1 MEKFLTKM
9 KRKAER
15 DKDNEGKESQP
26 KTKTRKYDEAYVALG
41 FTVTTVG
48 DEERPVCLLCL
59 KMLAA
64 DSLKPNKLK
73 RHLQTLHP
81 THADKP
87 LEFFQRKRA
96 EYYQQS
102 SRFMNAT
109 SVNQRALLA
118 SYKVAY
124 QIALRKKPHTIAEE
138 LILPAA
144 LDMVSIMLDDASAA
158 KLKTVPLSNDT
169 VARRIHDIAD
179 DLQEQLV
186 DKLKDKRF
194 ALQFDEATD
203 SNKDCLFIAYVR
215 FDLENSLCED
225 VLFCK
230 YVRDRA
236 SAEELF
242 KMLDCFLIENGLK
255 WENCIGVCSDG
266 AQTMAGKRKGLRAL
280 IKKASP
286 NAEWTHCIIHRE
298 ALASR
303 QLSPELSEVMADII
317 GVVNF
322 IKTRPLKTRVFSAI
336 CEEMGAE
343 HQAVLYHSESRWLSR
358 GKVLSRVFELR
369 EQIRVFLEQEH
380 KYEVAE
386 KFSDENFLGKLAYLS
401 DIFGKLNE
409 LNLQLQGKDKHLP
422 QVTDKIT
429 SFTRKLAMWG
439 RKLDEGNTDSFENLH
454 ELVDTT
460 VYDATSVIP
469 HIQQHISSLLGFFK
483 KYFPENS
490 SQYDWVRDPF
500 NAPAPTGFSSAEE
513 DQFIDMTSDSTL
525 RLRFTS
531 QTLSEFWLSVEREYP
546 LLGQRA
552 MGILLPFATS
562 YLCET
567 GFSAVA
573 ALKTKYRSQLNIEQ
587 ELRVTVSCFKP
598 RFEKLCTA
606 KRAHCS
612 H

>member
-1 MEKFLTKM
+1 
-9 KRKAER
+9 
-15 DKDNEGKESQP
+15 
-26 KTKTRKYDEAYVALG
+26 
-41 FTVTTVG
+41 
-48 DEERPVCLLCL
+48 
-59 KMLAA
+59 
-64 DSLKPNKLK
+64 
-73 RHLQTLHP
+73 
-81 THADKP
+81 
-87 LEFFQRKRA
+87 
-96 EYYQQS
+96 
-102 SRFMNAT
+102 
-109 SVNQRALLA
+109 
-118 SYKVAY
+118 
-124 QIALRKKPHTIAEE
+124 
-138 LILPAA
+138 
-144 LDMVSIMLDDASAA
+144 MVSVMLDDASAA
-158 KLKTVPLSNDT
+158 KLKTIPLSNDT
-169 VARRIHDIAD
+169 VARRIDDIAN
-179 DLQEQLV
+179 DLHEQLV

-215 FDLENSLCED
+215 FDLSNSLCED
-225 VLFCK
+225 LLFCK

-236 SAEELF
+236 TAEELF
-242 KMLDCFLIENGLK
+242 KILDSFLTENGLK

-280 IKKASP
+280 IETASP
-286 NAEWTHCIIHRE
+286 HAEWTHCIIHRE

-303 QLSPELSEVMADII
+303 QLSPELSEVMTDII

-343 HQAVLYHSESRWLSR
+343 HQAVLYHSEARWLSR

-369 EQIRVFLEQEH
+369 EQIRVFFEQEH

-386 KFSDENFLGKLAYLS
+386 KFCDENFLGKLAYLS

-422 QVTDKIT
+422 QVTDKIS

-439 RKLDEGNTDSFENLH
+439 RQLDEGNTDSFENLH
-454 ELVDTT
+454 EFVDTND
-460 VYDATSVIP
+460 YDAISVIP
-469 HIQQHISSLLGFFK
+469 HIKQHISSLIGFFK

-500 NAPAPTGFSSAEE
+500 SAPAPTGFSSAEE
-513 DQFIDMTSDSTL
+513 EQFIDMTSDSTL

-531 QTLSEFWLSVEREYP
+531 QTLSAFWLSVERQYP
-546 LLGQRA
+546 LLGEKA
-552 MGILLPFATS
+552 ISILLPFSTS

-587 ELRVTVSCFKP
+587 ELRVALSCFEP

>member
-1 MEKFLTKM
+1 M
-9 KRKAER
+9 RRQAER
-15 DKDNEGKESQP
+15 EGEKEIKESLP

-41 FTVTTVG
+41 FTLTTVG

-64 DSLKPNKLK
+64 DSMKPNKLSRRLK
-73 RHLQTLHP
+73 TLHP
-81 THADKP
+81 NHANKP
-87 LEFFQRKRA
+87 LEFFQRKRV
-96 EYYQQS
+96 EYCKQS
-102 SRFMNAT
+102 SRFLTAT

-124 QIALRKKPHTIAEE
+124 QIAQCKKNHTIAEE

-144 LDMVSIMLDDASAA
+144 LDMVSVMLDEASAA
-158 KLKTVPLSNDT
+158 KIKTIPLSNDT
-169 VARRIHDIAD
+169 VARRINDIAD
-179 DLQEQLV
+179 DLNEQLV

-194 ALQFDEATD
+194 ALQFDEAID

-215 FDLENSLCED
+215 FEMPNSLCED
-225 VLFCK
+225 LLFCK

-236 SAEELF
+236 TAEELF
-242 KMLDCFLIENGLK
+242 KMLDCFLTENGLK
-255 WENCIGVCSDG
+255 WENCMGVCSDG
-266 AQTMAGKRKGLRAL
+266 AQTMAGMRKGLRTL
-280 IKKASP
+280 IKKVSP
-286 NAEWTHCIIHRE
+286 NAEWTHCILHRE

-303 QLSPELSEVMADII
+303 HLSSELNEVMTDII
-317 GVVNF
+317 GVVNL

-343 HQAVLYHSESRWLSR
+343 HQAVLFHSEARWLSQ

-369 EQIRVFLEQEH
+369 EEIRMFLEQEH
-380 KYEVAE
+380 KYDVAR
-386 KFSDENFLGKLAYLS
+386 KFSDVNFLMKLAYLS

-409 LNLQLQGKDKHLP
+409 LNLQFQGKNQHLP
-422 QVTDKIT
+422 QATDKIN

-439 RKLDEGNTDSFENLH
+439 RRLDEGSTVSFENLQ
-454 ELVDTT
+454 EFVDTT
-460 VYDATSVIP
+460 DYDATSVIP
-469 HIQQHISSLLGFFK
+469 YFKQHISSLIGFFT

-500 NAPAPTGFSSAEE
+500 NAPAPTGFSLAEE
-513 DQFIDMTSDSTL
+513 EQLIEIPSDSIL
-525 RLRFTS
+525 RLSFTS
-531 QTLSEFWLSVEREYP
+531 QTLSEFWLSVEKQYP

-552 MGILLPFATS
+552 VHILLPFVTS
-562 YLCET
+562 YLCEI

-573 ALKTKYRSQLNIEQ
+573 ALKSKYRSRLHIEK
-587 ELRVTVSCFKP
+587 ELRVAVSCFKP
-598 RFEKLCTA
+598 RFEKLCMA
-606 KRAHCS
+606 KHAHCS

>member
-1 MEKFLTKM
+1 MKKYLTGV

-15 DKDNEGKESQP
+15 DADNETNVSLP
-26 KTKTRKYDEAYVALG
+26 KAKTRKYDEAYVALG

-64 DSLKPNKLK
+64 DSMKPNKLR
-73 RHLQTLHP
+73 RHLKTLHP
-81 THADKP
+81 NHADKP

-96 EYYQQS
+96 EYCQQS
-102 SRFMNAT
+102 SRFVSAT

-124 QIALRKKPHTIAEE
+124 QIAQCKKPHTIAEE

-144 LDMVSIMLDDASAA
+144 LDMVSVMLDDASAA

-169 VARRIHDIAD
+169 VARRINDIAN
-179 DLQEQLV
+179 DLKEQLV
-186 DKLKDKRF
+186 EKLKDKRF

-203 SNKDCLFIAYVR
+203 SNKDCLFIAYIR
-215 FDLENSLCED
+215 FDMTHSLCED
-225 VLFCK
+225 LLFCK

-236 SAEELF
+236 TAEELF
-242 KMLDCFLIENGLK
+242 KMLDCFLTENGLK

-266 AQTMAGKRKGLRAL
+266 AQTMAGMKKGLRAL

-286 NAEWTHCIIHRE
+286 NVEWTHCVIHRE

-303 QLSPELSEVMADII
+303 KLSSELSEVMSDIV

-343 HQAVLYHSESRWLSR
+343 HQAVLFHSEARWLSR

-369 EQIRVFLEQEH
+369 EQIRMFLEQEH
-380 KYEVAE
+380 KHEVAE
-386 KFSDENFLGKLAYLS
+386 KFSDENFLAKLAYLS

-422 QVTDKIT
+422 QVTDKIS

-439 RKLDEGNTDSFENLH
+439 RRLDEGNTDSFENLH
-454 ELVDTT
+454 EFVATT
-460 VYDATSVIP
+460 DYDATSVIP
-469 HIQQHISSLLGFFK
+469 HIKEHISSLIGFFK

-531 QTLSEFWLSVEREYP
+531 QTLSEFWLNVERQYP

-587 ELRVTVSCFKP
+587 ELRVAVSCFKP

>member
-1 MEKFLTKM
+1 
-9 KRKAER
+9 
-15 DKDNEGKESQP
+15 
-26 KTKTRKYDEAYVALG
+26 
-41 FTVTTVG
+41 
-48 DEERPVCLLCL
+48 
-59 KMLAA
+59 
-64 DSLKPNKLK
+64 
-73 RHLQTLHP
+73 
-81 THADKP
+81 
-87 LEFFQRKRA
+87 
-96 EYYQQS
+96 
-102 SRFMNAT
+102 
-109 SVNQRALLA
+109 
-118 SYKVAY
+118 
-124 QIALRKKPHTIAEE
+124 
-138 LILPAA
+138 
-144 LDMVSIMLDDASAA
+144 MVSVMLDDASAA
-158 KLKTVPLSNDT
+158 KIKTIPLSNDT
-169 VARRIHDIAD
+169 VARRINDIAN
-179 DLQEQLV
+179 DLKEQLV

-215 FDLENSLCED
+215 FDMTNSLCED
-225 VLFCK
+225 LLFCK

-236 SAEELF
+236 TAEEIF
-242 KMLDCFLIENGLK
+242 KMLDCFLTENGLK

-266 AQTMAGKRKGLRAL
+266 AQTMAGMRKGLRAL

-286 NAEWTHCIIHRE
+286 NAEWTHCVIHRE

-303 QLSPELSEVMADII
+303 HLSSELSEVMTDIV
-317 GVVNF
+317 GVVNC

-343 HQAVLYHSESRWLSR
+343 HQAVLFHSEARWLSR
-358 GKVLSRVFELR
+358 GKVLSRVFEHR
-369 EQIRVFLEQEH
+369 EQIRMFLEQEH
-380 KYEVAE
+380 KYDITET
-386 KFSDENFLGKLAYLS
+386 FSDENFLAKLAYLS

-422 QVTDKIT
+422 QVTDKIS
-429 SFTRKLAMWG
+429 SFTAMWG
-439 RKLDEGNTDSFENLH
+439 RRLDEGNTDSLENLH
-454 ELVDTT
+454 EFVDTT
-460 VYDATSVIP
+460 DYDATSVIP
-469 HIQQHISSLLGFFK
+469 YIKEHISSLMGFFK

-513 DQFIDMTSDSTL
+513 DQFIDMTSDSTF

-531 QTLSEFWLSVEREYP
+531 QTMSEFWLSVERQYP

-587 ELRVTVSCFKP
+587 ELRVAV
-598 RFEKLCTA
+598 
-606 KRAHCS
+606 
-612 H
+612 

>member
-1 MEKFLTKM
+1 M
-9 KRKAER
+9 KRTAER
-15 DKDNEGKESQP
+15 NRDNDTNESHP
-26 KTKTRKYDEAYVALG
+26 KAKTRKYDEAYVALG

-48 DEERPVCLLCL
+48 NEERPVCLLCL
-59 KMLAA
+59 KILAA
-64 DSLKPNKLK
+64 DSLKPNKLR
-73 RHLQTLHP
+73 RHLNTLHP
-81 THADKP
+81 NQADKP

-96 EYYQQS
+96 EYCQQS
-102 SRFMNAT
+102 SNFVKAT

-124 QIALRKKPHTIAEE
+124 QIARCKKPHTIGEE

-144 LDMVSIMLDDASAA
+144 LDMVSVMLDDASAA
-158 KLKTVPLSNDT
+158 KLKTIPLSNDT
-169 VARRIHDIAD
+169 VARRINDIAN
-179 DLQEQLV
+179 DLQDQLV
-186 DKLKDKRF
+186 ENLKDKRF

-215 FDLENSLCED
+215 FDMTNSLCED
-225 VLFCK
+225 LLFCK

-236 SAEELF
+236 TAEELF
-242 KMLDCFLIENGLK
+242 KMLDCFLTENGLK

-266 AQTMAGKRKGLRAL
+266 AQTMAGVRKGLRTL

-286 NAEWTHCIIHRE
+286 NAEWTHCVLHRE

-303 QLSPELSEVMADII
+303 HLSSELSEVMTDIL

-343 HQAVLYHSESRWLSR
+343 HEAVLFHSEARWLSR
-358 GKVLSRVFELR
+358 GKVFSRVFELR
-369 EQIRVFLEQEH
+369 EQIKMFLEQEQ
-380 KYEVAE
+380 KYETAA
-386 KFSDENFLGKLAYLS
+386 KFSDENFLVRLAYLS

-422 QVTDKIT
+422 QVTDKIS

-439 RKLDEGNTDSFENLH
+439 RRLEEGNTDSFENLQ
-454 ELVDTT
+454 EFVNTT
-460 VYDATSVIP
+460 DCDATSVIP
-469 HIQQHISSLLGFFK
+469 CIQQHISSLMGFFK

-490 SQYDWVRDPF
+490 SQYDWVREPF
-500 NAPAPTGFSSAEE
+500 NASAPTGFSSAEE

-525 RLRFTS
+525 RLSFPA
-531 QTLSEFWLSVEREYP
+531 QTLSEFWLSVERQYP

-573 ALKTKYRSQLNIEQ
+573 ALKTKYRSQLDIEQ
-587 ELRVTVSCFKP
+587 ELRVAVSCFKP

>member
-1 MEKFLTKM
+1 M
-9 KRKAER
+9 KRKVER
-15 DKDNEGKESQP
+15 DEVNETNKSHTKA
-26 KTKTRKYDEAYVALG
+26 KTKKYDEAYVALG
-41 FTVTTVG
+41 FAVTKVG

-59 KMLAA
+59 KILAA
-64 DSLKPNKLK
+64 DSMKPNKL
-73 RHLQTLHP
+73 RCHLNTLHP
-81 THADKP
+81 NHADKP
-87 LEFFQRKRA
+87 LEFFNRKRD
-96 EYYQQS
+96 EYSQQS
-102 SRFMNAT
+102 SRFMKAT
-109 SVNQRALLA
+109 SENQRALLA

-124 QIALRKKPHTIAEE
+124 QIAQCKKPHTIAEE

-144 LDMVSIMLDDASAA
+144 LDMVSVMLDDKSAA
-158 KLKTVPLSNDT
+158 KIKTIPLSNDT
-169 VARRIHDIAD
+169 VSRRINDIAN
-179 DLQEQLV
+179 DLQEQLI

-203 SNKDCLFIAYVR
+203 SNKECLFVSYVR
-215 FDLENSLCED
+215 FDMTNSLCED
-225 VLFCK
+225 LLFCK
-230 YVRDRA
+230 YVRNRA
-236 SAEELF
+236 TAEELF
-242 KMLDCFLIENGLK
+242 KMLHYFLTENGLK

-266 AQTMAGKRKGLRAL
+266 AQTMAGMRKGVQAL

-286 NAEWTHCIIHRE
+286 NAKWTHCVIHRE
-298 ALASR
+298 TLASR
-303 QLSPELSEVMADII
+303 HLSSELSTVMTDII

-343 HQAVLYHSESRWLSR
+343 HQAVLFHSEARWLSR

-369 EQIRVFLEQEH
+369 EEIRMFLVQEH
-380 KYEVAE
+380 KYEVAI
-386 KFSDENFLGKLAYLS
+386 KFGDENFLAKLAYLS
-401 DIFGKLNE
+401 DIFGRLN
-409 LNLQLQGKDKHLP
+409 
-422 QVTDKIT
+422 
-429 SFTRKLAMWG
+429 R
-439 RKLDEGNTDSFENLH
+439 
-454 ELVDTT
+454 
-460 VYDATSVIP
+460 
-469 HIQQHISSLLGFFK
+469 ISSFK
-483 KYFPENS
+483 GKINTSLS

-500 NAPAPTGFSSAEE
+500 NALAPTGFSSAEE

-546 LLGQRA
+546 LLGQKD
-552 MGILLPFATS
+552 MGILIPFATS

-587 ELRVTVSCFKP
+587 ELRVAVSCFKP
-598 RFEKLCTA
+598 RFEKLCAA